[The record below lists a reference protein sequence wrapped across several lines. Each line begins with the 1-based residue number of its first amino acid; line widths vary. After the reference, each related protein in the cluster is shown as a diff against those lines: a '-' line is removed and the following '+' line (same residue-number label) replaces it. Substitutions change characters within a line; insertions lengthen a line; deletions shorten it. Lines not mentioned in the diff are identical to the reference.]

1 MKLRHIIV
9 ILSVTALGA
18 CSWPSLP
25 SIPFAKKPTDERPAI
40 SCDAAT
46 RLNLQ
51 ALDWANAKL

>member
-9 ILSVTALGA
+9 ILSATGLGA
-18 CSWPSLP
+18 YFWPSLP
-25 SIPFAKKPTDERPAI
+25 SIPFAKEPTDERPAI

-51 ALDWANAKL
+51 ALDWDNAKL